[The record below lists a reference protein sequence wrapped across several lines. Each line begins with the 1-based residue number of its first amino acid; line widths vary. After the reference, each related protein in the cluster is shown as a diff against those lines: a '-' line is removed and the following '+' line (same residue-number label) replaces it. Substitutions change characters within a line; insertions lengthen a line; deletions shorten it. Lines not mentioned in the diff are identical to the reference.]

1 MHTQYL
7 NLRVLNPVCLQAEG
21 LHEDPTILFV
31 SEVELVE
38 MRSVEDEPLV
48 VAQFNCQQIKCTRDP

>member
-1 MHTQYL
+1 
-7 NLRVLNPVCLQAEG
+7 LQAEG